1 MMSECLYPPC
11 EKEEWTHGLCRSCF
25 MAAQA
30 LILKK
35 ETTWA
40 KLEQAGKA
48 KQRVVKQLE
57 PNPRR
62 EWFLGGKHD

>member
-1 MMSECLYPPC
+1 
-11 EKEEWTHGLCRSCF
+11 

-40 KLEQAGKA
+40 KLEKAGKA
-48 KQRVVKQLE
+48 KKRVVKQLE

-62 EWFLGGKHD
+62 EWFLRGKHD